1 MKLGNNFIAVAL
13 LLIAGSMIVPMPASA
28 APSETSAAHPYAPH
42 VVEAALRFGI
52 PVDWIWQVM
61 RAESRGK
68 SRAVSH
74 AGAMGLM
81 QIMPATWKML
91 SARYRLGSD
100 AFDIRANIHGG
111 AAYLR
116 MMWDRYGDVKLML
129 AAYNA
134 GPGRADDYVAG
145 RRRLPAETIAYVAA
159 IAPALG
165 TAGLASRATAPPPEP
180 LSWRRAPVFA
190 LRAPRTA
197 EANDPDVEAPSQ
209 RSSAARPETTT
220 GLPEHAPHP
229 LFVRVSSGDE

>member
-1 MKLGNNFIAVAL
+1 MKPGNILFAVAP
-13 LLIAGSMIVPMPASA
+13 LLIGGTMLVPVPAGA
-28 APSETSAAHPYAPH
+28 APAQSSPAHPYAPR
-42 VVEAALRFGI
+42 VAEAAQRFGI
-52 PVDWIWQVM
+52 PADWIWQVM

-116 MMWDRYGDVKLML
+116 MMWDRYGDVTLML

-134 GPGRADDYVAG
+134 GPGRADAYVAG
-145 RRRLPAETIAYVAA
+145 RRRLPAETITYIAA

-165 TAGLASRATAPPPEP
+165 TSGVAARAAVPPSEP
-180 LSWRRAPVFA
+180 PSWRRAPVFA
-190 LRAPRTA
+190 LREARTT
-197 EANDPDVEAPSQ
+197 EANDPVAEAPSE
-209 RSSAARPETTT
+209 RSSIARPEAATA
-220 GLPEHAPHP
+220 LPDHAPHP
-229 LFVRVSSGDE
+229 LFVRVSGGDE